1 MPPTF
6 TSKAIDMKPVPQ
18 LRVVENVLETLC
30 PLSFYVELP
39 EDLGGLSLPATL
51 RQWLQPDPL
60 QPFPFPRSEEL
71 RQQVRNSLRPYGY
84 KPTGRGKP
92 ASEYLVSAFEK
103 GFFSP
108 TDGINAA
115 VDLCNLTSFHSGLPI
130 SVVDAE
136 LLSGEL
142 TIAWCPPDTRYPFNP
157 SGQLIDASGLVALC
171 DGSGVSGTP
180 VKDSQRTK
188 TRPETTTLLTILW
201 APSVAETHGRSV
213 LQWYLEQHQLL
224 GWSTKELK
232 L

>member
-1 MPPTF
+1 
-6 TSKAIDMKPVPQ
+6 MKPVTQ
-18 LRVVENVLETLC
+18 LHVVDDVLETLRPC
-30 PLSFYVELP
+30 AFFVELP
-39 EDLGGLSLPATL
+39 KDLGTLSLPVEL
-51 RQWLQPDPL
+51 RQWLQPVPP

-71 RQQVRNSLRPYGY
+71 RQQVRNSLRPRGY

-115 VDLCNLTSFHSGLPI
+115 VDLCNLTSYHSGLPI

-142 TIAWCPPDTRYPFNP
+142 RIAWCPADTRYPFNP

-171 DGSGVSGTP
+171 DDSGVSGTP

-188 TRPETTTLLTILW
+188 TRPETTTLLTVLW
-201 APSVAETHGRSV
+201 VPSVAEAHGRSV
-213 LQWYLEQHQLL
+213 LAWYLKQHQRL
-224 GWSTKELK
+224 GWSTKEL
-232 L
+232 

>member
-1 MPPTF
+1 MR
-6 TSKAIDMKPVPQ
+6 PVPQ
-18 LRVVENVLETLC
+18 LSVVDNVRETLC
-30 PLSFYVELP
+30 PLSFFVELP
-39 EDLGGLSLPATL
+39 NDLGDLSLPAEL
-51 RQWLQPDPL
+51 RDWLQPDPPR
-60 QPFPFPRSEEL
+60 PFPFPRSEQL
-71 RQQVRNSLRPYGY
+71 RQEVRNSLRPHGY

-108 TDGINAA
+108 TAGINAA
-115 VDLCNLTSFHSGLPI
+115 VDLCNLTSYHSGLPI

-142 TIAWCPPDTRYPFNP
+142 SIAWCPHDTRYPFNP

-188 TRPETTTLLTILW
+188 TRPETTALLTVLW
-201 APSVAETHGRSV
+201 VPNVAEAHGRSV
-213 LQWYLEQHQLL
+213 LEWYLKAHQLL
-224 GWSTKELK
+224 GWVTKEL
-232 L
+232 

>member
-1 MPPTF
+1 
-6 TSKAIDMKPVPQ
+6 MKPVPQ
-18 LRVVENVLETLC
+18 LSMVDNVLETLC
-30 PLSFYVELP
+30 PLIFCRVTRGP
-39 EDLGGLSLPATL
+39 W
-51 RQWLQPDPL
+51 RPL
-60 QPFPFPRSEEL
+60 TSRAPCDNGFNPIR
-71 RQQVRNSLRPYGY
+71 RNHFLFLEAKSYDNRFAIVFVPYGY

-92 ASEYLVSAFEK
+92 ASEYLVGAFEK

-188 TRPETTTLLTILW
+188 TRPETTTLLTVLW
-201 APSVAETHGRSV
+201 VPSVAETHGRSV
-213 LQWYLEQHQLL
+213 LEWYLEQHRLL